1 MGLTHHEQLEAAILR
16 QNKDSQPNQYST
28 LLASPA
34 KGVPLLSAGES
45 VYQGWYGKKYS
56 ITSDLEQ
63 TIVRGASPVGTVVV
77 AIVIHLVG
85 YFTGYYNAW
94 SLLTRES
101 KKLLNGDNICDFIFA
116 LFAHAGITILI
127 GLILA
132 CARSDIGLLL
142 EYSLLVSLWSN
153 IVGGVWFLTRET
165 ISLVAMFNYLRNSE
179 ADAN

>member
-1 MGLTHHEQLEAAILR
+1 MGLTRHEQLEAAILR
-16 QNKDSQPNQYST
+16 QNKNNQPNQYST

-34 KGVPLLSAGES
+34 KGVPLLPAGES

-63 TIVRGASPVGTVVV
+63 TIVRGASPVGTVVA
-77 AIVIHLVG
+77 AIVVHLVG

-116 LFAHAGITILI
+116 LCAHAGITILI

-179 ADAN
+179 EDAN

>member
-1 MGLTHHEQLEAAILR
+1 M
-16 QNKDSQPNQYST
+16 
-28 LLASPA
+28 
-34 KGVPLLSAGES
+34 
-45 VYQGWYGKKYS
+45 
-56 ITSDLEQ
+56 
-63 TIVRGASPVGTVVV
+63 
-77 AIVIHLVG
+77 G

-116 LFAHAGITILI
+116 LCAHAGITILI

-165 ISLVAMFNYLRNSE
+165 ISLIAMFNYLRNSE
-179 ADAN
+179 EDAN